1 MGNHQGNAFWPKLVR
16 KGKEL
21 KLNSRGLR
29 SKSNDSEA
37 RMGPVSEICEQEKKK
52 FELNSNQNNFLP
64 LTLMVCGIH
73 THLGRGRERYSCNTS
88 FFASAKKSF
97 MLDIVSKA
105 GGISRSIFCHLNGEN
120 IQR

>member
-88 FFASAKKSF
+88 FFASAKKFHVGHCIKSRRNF
-97 MLDIVSKA
+97 SINFLPSKW
-105 GGISRSIFCHLNGEN
+105 
-120 IQR
+120 